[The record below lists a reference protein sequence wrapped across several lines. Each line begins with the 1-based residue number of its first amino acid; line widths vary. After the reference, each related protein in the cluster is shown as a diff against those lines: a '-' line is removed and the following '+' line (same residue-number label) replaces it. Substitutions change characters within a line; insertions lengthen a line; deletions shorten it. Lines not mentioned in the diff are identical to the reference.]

1 MTAARMRSLTG
12 YANLGLVR
20 TRKLI
25 IGCGAIAAVTLIAA
39 STAEAQYSVPR
50 ARKHFVSVAY
60 HWVNTQP
67 LHFDDHPLEDLVGR
81 DVASAQFEAYD
92 YRTRDE
98 QILIDVLEF
107 SRRGAG
113 ASVTVYPLGLS
124 VGPALALRGSIENIP
139 NVRLAFAGEGA
150 PANYVFTSGRA
161 YDVSLGLYVADRSAG
176 WGLGSH
182 AFVMGGIGRARGDQ
196 REGKRY
202 FAEGGGGLTSGPF
215 GVELSVKFAWNYFDE
230 PVKHQILTI
239 PIAVRG
245 TLTF

>member
-1 MTAARMRSLTG
+1 MRSLTG
-12 YANLGLVR
+12 YANLETVR

-25 IGCGAIAAVTLIAA
+25 IGSAAAAALTLFVA
-39 STAEAQYSVPR
+39 STAEAQYSVAR
-50 ARKHFVSVAY
+50 ARRHFVSVAY

-81 DVASAQFEAYD
+81 DVASAQFENYD

-107 SRRGAG
+107 SRRGRG

-124 VGPALALRGSIENIP
+124 VGPALAVRGSIENMP
-139 NVRLAFAGEGA
+139 NARIAFVGDGA

-161 YDVSLGLYVADRSAG
+161 YDLSLGLYVADRSPG

-182 AFVMGGIGRARGDQ
+182 AFVMGGIGRARGEQ
-196 REGKRY
+196 RDGKRY
-202 FAEGGGGLTSGPF
+202 FAEGGGGLSSGPF

-230 PVKHQILTI
+230 PVKHQVLTI
-239 PIAVRG
+239 PVALRG